1 MPIQDGD
8 IVSVHYTGTL
18 SDGTIFDTSVGQ
30 DPMTFT
36 LGQGM
41 LIPGFEA
48 AVLGMAAVGDT
59 VKVTIPAAEAYG
71 EYNEEMIIIVPR
83 SDVPEH
89 IEPQVGLMVQL
100 VSDEG
105 ELEVGITEV
114 TDEAVTL
121 DANHPL
127 AGQALTFEI
136 ELVKIGE

>member
-1 MPIQDGD
+1 MAIQDGD

-48 AVLGMAAVGDT
+48 AVLGMSAVGDT

-71 EYNEEMIIIVPR
+71 EYNEEMIIVVPR
-83 SDVPEH
+83 SEVPEH
-89 IEPQVGLMVQL
+89 IEPEVGLMVQL

-105 ELEVGITEV
+105 ELEVGITAV

-127 AGQALTFEI
+127 AGQDLTFEI
-136 ELVKIGE
+136 EVVKIGE

>member
-1 MPIQDGD
+1 MSIQDGD

-48 AVLGMAAVGDT
+48 AVLGMSAVGDT
-59 VKVTIPAAEAYG
+59 VKVTIPAADAYG
-71 EYNEEMIIIVPR
+71 EYNEEMIIVVPR
-83 SDVPEH
+83 AEVPEH
-89 IEPQVGLMVQL
+89 IEPEVGLMVQL

-127 AGQALTFEI
+127 AGQDLTFEI
-136 ELVKIGE
+136 EVVKIGE

>member
-59 VKVTIPAAEAYG
+59 VKVTIPADEAYG
-71 EYNEEMIIIVPR
+71 EYNEEMIIVVPR
-83 SDVPEH
+83 SEVPEH
-89 IEPQVGLMVQL
+89 IEPEVGLMVQL